1 MRTTNG
7 WATRP
12 GRTMRLGSATRFGW
26 ATRLSTCALAVVAL
40 GGCGDD
46 PVAVEFQVIEEVEFA
61 ASLGID
67 LAMFTE
73 LPSGVYVKDVVVG
86 TGDAAEVGD
95 QVVVGYTGYVTDGSM
110 FDAGS
115 FPFELGST
123 GPGSAIVGFD
133 EGVRGM
139 QVGGERRVII
149 PPELGYGAQGLIG
162 IPPGSILIFD
172 LTLDQVN

>member
-1 MRTTNG
+1 
-7 WATRP
+7 
-12 GRTMRLGSATRFGW
+12 MRLGSATRFGW

-115 FPFELGST
+115 FPFELGSA
-123 GPGSAIVGFD
+123 GQAIGGFH

-149 PPELGYGAQGLIG
+149 PPELGYGAQGLAGI

>member
-1 MRTTNG
+1 
-7 WATRP
+7 
-12 GRTMRLGSATRFGW
+12 MRLGSATRFGW

-110 FDAGS
+110 FGAGS

-123 GPGSAIVGFD
+123 GQAIGGFH

-149 PPELGYGAQGLIG
+149 PPELGYGAQGLAGI

>member
-1 MRTTNG
+1 M
-7 WATRP
+7 AAK
-12 GRTMRLGSATRFGW
+12 RLA
-26 ATRLSTCALAVVAL
+26 TCALTVLAL

-46 PVAVEFQVIEEVEFA
+46 PVQVQLQVIEEVEFA

-67 LAMFTE
+67 LATFTE
-73 LPSGVYVKDVVVG
+73 LPSGVYIQDVVVG

-95 QVVVGYTGYVTDGSM
+95 QVVVGYTGYLTDGST

-115 FPFELGST
+115 FPFELGSADE
-123 GPGSAIVGFD
+123 AIAGFH

-149 PPELGYGAQGLIG
+149 PPELGYGAQGLAGI
-162 IPPGSILIFD
+162 IPPGAILIFD
-172 LTLDQVN
+172 LTLDQMS